1 MRNKIKP
8 MKNILLITIFLSVFE
23 LAAQVNNT
31 MYGLQQTTNPAGFR
45 LATMDPLTGQVSVI
59 SNSALSTMVN
69 VTGSSLNPYNQT
81 FSFQDEDSWL
91 TVSLQTGEVLN
102 DVTVS
107 LPNSNGNFDNFRFNT
122 ADSVMYGLYSMMIT
136 DPISGY
142 VTGDMRLAKCDLVT
156 GLVSLISTSS
166 IAESYTAAGNT
177 IDPYQM
183 LYYFQSEGKFIG
195 LDLYNGQIYSQPT
208 ISISGGNSYFEN
220 MAYSCVDTTVYGLIM
235 QNGVNA
241 LGKINPITGVVTALP
256 TQLSF
261 DNLVFNSG
269 GAIDPFNS
277 VYYFQT
283 LDNSNQLKL
292 VGLSLTDG
300 SVISETNL
308 LASDEYFTMYR
319 IQSDCYEANP
329 TRLNTTS
336 NVAEIKNVSVKIYP
350 NPAQDVLN
358 LKATTN
364 LNQVE
369 IIDAY
374 GNEVKRFN
382 PNQAQFQIP
391 IESLAQGIYY
401 LKISTTDSNLTKRF
415 VKN

>member
-1 MRNKIKP
+1 
-8 MKNILLITIFLSVFE
+8 MKNLILLLSLVLGFE
-23 LAAQVNNT
+23 LVAQVNNT

-45 LATMDPLTGQVSVI
+45 LATMDPLTGQVTTI

-81 FSFQDEDSWL
+81 FSFQDENSWL
-91 TVSLQTGEVLN
+91 TVSLQTGEVIN

-107 LPNSNGNFDNFRFNT
+107 LPNSDGNFNNFRFNT
-122 ADSVMYGLYSMMIT
+122 ADSIMYGLYT
-136 DPISGY
+136 
-142 VTGDMRLAKCDLVT
+142 VTYSNPMNGTLGDMRLAKCDLST
-156 GLVSLISTSS
+156 GSVSLISTSS
-166 IAESYTAAGNT
+166 IAENYTAAGNT

-195 LDLYNGQIYSQPT
+195 LDLYNGQIYSQPNIT
-208 ISISGGNSYFEN
+208 ISGGGSYFEN

-235 QNGVNA
+235 QNGVKA
-241 LGKINPITGVVTALP
+241 LGKINPQTGVVTALP
-256 TQLSF
+256 TQLSYA
-261 DNLVFNSG
+261 NLVFNSG
-269 GAIDPFNS
+269 GAIDPVNR

-283 LDNSNQLKL
+283 MDNNQVKF
-292 VGLSLTDG
+292 VGLSLIDG
-300 SVISETNL
+300 SVVSESNL
-308 LASDEYFTMYR
+308 SANGDYFTMYR

-329 TRLNTTS
+329 TRLNSTS

-350 NPAQDVLN
+350 NPAQEVLN

-369 IIDAY
+369 IFDTF
-374 GNEVKRFN
+374 GNVVNRFN

-391 IESLAQGIYY
+391 IESLTQGIYY
-401 LKISTTDSNLTKRF
+401 LKIKTKDSNLVERF

>member
-1 MRNKIKP
+1 
-8 MKNILLITIFLSVFE
+8 MKKLIFLLFVVLGFE

-31 MYGLQQTTNPAGFR
+31 MFGLQQSSNPAGFK
-45 LATMDPLTGQVSVI
+45 LATMDPLTGQVTVI
-59 SNSALSTMVN
+59 SNSVLSTMVN

-81 FSFQDEDSWL
+81 FSFQDENSWL
-91 TVSLQTGEVLN
+91 TVSLETGEVLN
-102 DVTVS
+102 DVSVS
-107 LPNSNGNFDNFRFNT
+107 LPNSDGNFNNFRFNT
-122 ADSVMYGLYSMMIT
+122 ADSIMYGLYSVIYNN
-136 DPISGY
+136 PINGAL
-142 VTGDMRLAKCDLVT
+142 GEMRLAKCDLST

-166 IAESYTAAGNT
+166 IAENYTAAGNT

-195 LDLYNGQIYSQPT
+195 LDLYNGQIYSQPNIT
-208 ISISGGNSYFEN
+208 ISGGGSYFEN

-235 QNGVNA
+235 QNGVKA
-241 LGKINPITGVVTALP
+241 LGKINPQTGVVTALP

-269 GAIDPFNS
+269 GAIDPVNR

-283 LDNSNQLKL
+283 IDNNQTKF

-300 SVISETNL
+300 SVVSETNL
-308 LASDEYFTMYR
+308 SSNDEYFTMYR

-329 TRLNTTS
+329 TRLNSTS
-336 NVAEIKNVSVKIYP
+336 NLAEIKNVSVNIYP
-350 NPAQDVLN
+350 NPAQEVLN
-358 LKATTN
+358 LNATSN
-364 LNQVE
+364 LTQVE

-374 GNEVKRFN
+374 GNFVKRFN
-382 PNQAQFQIP
+382 PNQTQFQFP
-391 IESLAQGIYY
+391 IETLAQGIYY
-401 LKISTTDSNLTKRF
+401 LKISTADSNVTERF

>member
-1 MRNKIKP
+1 

-31 MYGLQQTTNPAGFR
+31 IYGLQQTTNPAGFR
-45 LATMDPLTGQVSVI
+45 LATMDPLTGQITTI
-59 SNSALSTMVN
+59 SNSILSTMVN
-69 VTGSSLNPYNQT
+69 TTGASLNPYNQT

-107 LPNSNGNFDNFRFNT
+107 LPNSDGNFDNFRFNT
-122 ADSVMYGLYSMMIT
+122 ADSIMYGLYSMTIT
-136 DPISGY
+136 DPNTGF
-142 VTGDMRLAKCDLVT
+142 VTGDMRLAKCDLAN

-166 IAESYTAAGNT
+166 IAESYTATGNT

-183 LYYFQSEGKFIG
+183 LYYFQSEGKLIG
-195 LDLYNGQIYSQPT
+195 LDLYNGQIFSQPN
-208 ISISGGNSYFEN
+208 ISINGGNSYFEN
-220 MAYSCVDTTVYGLIM
+220 MTYSCLDTTVYGLIM

-241 LGKINPITGVVTALP
+241 LGKINPLTGVVTALP

-261 DNLVFNSG
+261 NNLVFNSG
-269 GAIDPFNS
+269 GAIDPYNR

-283 LDNSNQLKL
+283 IDNSNQLKL

-300 SVISETNL
+300 SVVSETNL
-308 LASDEYFTMYR
+308 LANDEYFTMYR

-336 NVAEIKNVSVKIYP
+336 DVAEIKNVSFKIYP
-350 NPAQDVLN
+350 NPAQEVLN

-374 GNEVKRFN
+374 GNIVKRFN
-382 PNQAQFQIP
+382 PNQAQFQFP
-391 IESLAQGIYY
+391 IDTLAQGIYY
-401 LKISTTDSNLTKRF
+401 LKIKTADSNLTERF

>member
-1 MRNKIKP
+1 
-8 MKNILLITIFLSVFE
+8 MKNLTLLLTLLLCFE

-45 LATMDPLTGQVSVI
+45 LATMDPLTGQVTTI

-91 TVSLQTGEVLN
+91 TVSLQTGEVIN

-107 LPNSNGNFDNFRFNT
+107 LPNSDGNFNNFRFNT
-122 ADSVMYGLYSMMIT
+122 ADSIMYGLYT
-136 DPISGY
+136 
-142 VTGDMRLAKCDLVT
+142 VTYSNPMNGTVGDMRLAKCDLST

-166 IAESYTAAGNT
+166 IAENYTAAGNT

-195 LDLYNGQIYSQPT
+195 LDLYNGQIYSQPNIT
-208 ISISGGNSYFEN
+208 ISGGGSYFEN

-235 QNGVNA
+235 QNGVKA
-241 LGKINPITGVVTALP
+241 LGKINPQTGVVTALP

-269 GAIDPFNS
+269 GAIDPVNR

-283 LDNSNQLKL
+283 IDNNQTKF
-292 VGLSLTDG
+292 VGLSLIDG
-300 SVISETNL
+300 SVVSESNL
-308 LASDEYFTMYR
+308 SANGDYFTMYR

-329 TRLNTTS
+329 TRLNSTS

-350 NPAQDVLN
+350 NPAQEVLN
-358 LKATTN
+358 LKATSN

-374 GNEVKRFN
+374 GNVVKRFN
-382 PNQAQFQIP
+382 PNQEQFQLP
-391 IESLAQGIYY
+391 IEPLAQGIYY
-401 LKISTTDSNLTKRF
+401 LKISMTDSNLTERF

>member
-1 MRNKIKP
+1 
-8 MKNILLITIFLSVFE
+8 MKNLIFLLTLLLGFE

-45 LATMDPLTGQVSVI
+45 LATMDPLTGQVTTI

-107 LPNSNGNFDNFRFNT
+107 LPNSDGNFNNFRFNT
-122 ADSVMYGLYSMMIT
+122 ADSIMYGLYTVTYSN
-136 DPISGY
+136 PING
-142 VTGDMRLAKCDLVT
+142 TLGEMRLAKCDLST

-195 LDLYNGQIYSQPT
+195 LDLYNGQIYSQPNIT
-208 ISISGGNSYFEN
+208 ISGGGSYFEN

-235 QNGVNA
+235 QNGVKA
-241 LGKINPITGVVTALP
+241 LGKINPQTGVVTALP
-256 TQLSF
+256 TQLSYA
-261 DNLVFNSG
+261 NLVFNSG
-269 GAIDPFNS
+269 GAIDPVNR

-283 LDNSNQLKL
+283 MVNNQAKF
-292 VGLSLTDG
+292 VGLSLIDG
-300 SVISETNL
+300 SVVSESNLSTNG
-308 LASDEYFTMYR
+308 DYFTMYR

-336 NVAEIKNVSVKIYP
+336 NLAEIKNASVKIYP
-350 NPAQDVLN
+350 NPAQEVLN
-358 LKATTN
+358 LKATSN

-374 GNEVKRFN
+374 GNVVKRFN
-382 PNQAQFQIP
+382 PNQVQFQIP

-401 LKISTTDSNLTKRF
+401 LKISTTDSNLTERF

>member
-1 MRNKIKP
+1 
-8 MKNILLITIFLSVFE
+8 MKNLILLLTLFLGFE

-31 MYGLQQTTNPAGFR
+31 MYGLQQTNNPAGFR
-45 LATMDPLTGQVSVI
+45 LATMDPLTGQVTII
-59 SNSALSTMVN
+59 SNSVLSTMVN
-69 VTGSSLNPYNQT
+69 TTGASLNPYNQT

-107 LPNSNGNFDNFRFNT
+107 LPNSIGNFDNFRFNT
-122 ADSVMYGLYSMMIT
+122 ADSIMYGLYSMTVT
-136 DPISGY
+136 DPITGY
-142 VTGDMRLAKCDLVT
+142 VAGDMRLAKCDLAT
-156 GLVSLISTSS
+156 GLVNLISTSS
-166 IAESYTAAGNT
+166 IAESYTATGNT

-183 LYYFQSEGKFIG
+183 LYYFQSEGKLIG
-195 LDLYNGQIYSQPT
+195 LDLYNGQIYSQPN
-208 ISISGGNSYFEN
+208 ISISGENSYFEN

-241 LGKINPITGVVTALP
+241 LGKINPLTGVVTALP

-269 GAIDPFNS
+269 GAIDPVNS

-292 VGLSLTDG
+292 VGLSITDG
-300 SVISETNL
+300 SVISETILFAN
-308 LASDEYFTMYR
+308 DEYFTMYR

-336 NVAEIKNVSVKIYP
+336 NVAEIKNASVNIYP
-350 NPAQDVLN
+350 NPAQEVLN
-358 LKATTN
+358 LKATIN

-374 GNEVKRFN
+374 GNVVKRFN
-382 PNQAQFQIP
+382 PNQTQFQIP
-391 IESLAQGIYY
+391 IETLANGIYY
-401 LKISTTDSNLTKRF
+401 LKINTADSNLTERF

>member
-1 MRNKIKP
+1 
-8 MKNILLITIFLSVFE
+8 MKNLILLLSLVLGIE
-23 LAAQVNNT
+23 LVAQVNNT
-31 MYGLQQTTNPAGFR
+31 MYGLQQTTNPAGFK
-45 LATMDPLTGQVSVI
+45 LATMDPLTGQVTVI
-59 SNSALSTMVN
+59 SNSVLSTMVN

-91 TVSLQTGEVLN
+91 TVSLQTGEVIN

-107 LPNSNGNFDNFRFNT
+107 LPNSDGNFNNFRFNA
-122 ADSVMYGLYSMMIT
+122 ADSIMYGLYT
-136 DPISGY
+136 
-142 VTGDMRLAKCDLVT
+142 VTYSNPMNGTVGDMRLAKCDLST

-166 IAESYTAAGNT
+166 IAENYTATGNT

-195 LDLYNGQIYSQPT
+195 LDLYNGQIYSQPN
-208 ISISGGNSYFEN
+208 ISISGGGSYFEN

-235 QNGVNA
+235 QNGVKA
-241 LGKINPITGVVTALP
+241 LGKINPQTGVVTALP
-256 TQLSF
+256 TQLSYA
-261 DNLVFNSG
+261 NLVFNSG
-269 GAIDPFNS
+269 GAIDPVNR

-283 LDNSNQLKL
+283 MDNNQVKFI
-292 VGLSLTDG
+292 GLSLFDG
-300 SVISETNL
+300 SVVSESNL
-308 LASDEYFTMYR
+308 SANGDYFTMYR

-350 NPAQDVLN
+350 NPAHEVLN
-358 LKATTN
+358 LSATTN

-374 GNEVKRFN
+374 GNVVKRFN
-382 PNQAQFQIP
+382 PNQAQFQLS

-401 LKISTTDSNLTKRF
+401 LKIKTADSNLTERF